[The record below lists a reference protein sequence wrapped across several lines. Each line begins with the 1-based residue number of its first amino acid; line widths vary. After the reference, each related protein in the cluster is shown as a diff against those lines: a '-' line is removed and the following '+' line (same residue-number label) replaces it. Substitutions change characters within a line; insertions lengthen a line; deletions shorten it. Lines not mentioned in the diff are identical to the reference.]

1 MDFGLWDAHCHIG
14 WFADPAGVARMAAQ
28 QGLGMLGVTVTPRE
42 FLAIRPLLQ
51 DEKNVRLA
59 GGLHPW
65 RVNDASDAHVLLDLI
80 PDLRFVGE
88 IGLDASPG
96 HLASWNAQVPVFER
110 ICAACADTSDATA
123 PKVLS
128 IHAVRSASTVLDVLE
143 RTSAAERCRCVLH
156 WFSGSSDELWRAV
169 DLGCLFSLGERSLA
183 TRRGREYAR
192 ILPADRLLTE
202 TDLPE
207 REASPSTADDVVSS
221 LERTVSA
228 IAAARGISADDVR
241 HLVASNSEAL
251 LAKVST
257 TRPHHHGRVVG

>member
-14 WFADPAGVARMAAQ
+14 WFAEPADVARMAAQ
-28 QGLGMLGVTVTPRE
+28 RGLGMLGVTVTPRE

-96 HLASWNAQVPVFER
+96 HLASWDAQVPVFER
-110 ICAACADTSDATA
+110 ICAVCADTSDATA

-128 IHAVRSASTVLDVLE
+128 IHAVRSASTALDVLE
-143 RTSAAERCRCVLH
+143 RTGAAERCRCVLH

-192 ILPADRLLTE
+192 ILPDARLLSE

-207 REASPSTADDVVSS
+207 SPNAPGGASAVLAS
-221 LERTVSA
+221 LERVVSA
-228 IAAARGISADDVR
+228 VASARDASPEEVRRLFAINAAALLDV
-241 HLVASNSEAL
+241 
-251 LAKVST
+251 
-257 TRPHHHGRVVG
+257 